1 MRIRRIIAALAA
13 APGSRYCLL
22 FAGSREPG
30 ANRYT
35 STIQEDIVTTRRGVG
50 FVFAL
55 IGLAVLVSAAGL
67 AVVFFSVSGG
77 AGFARSARVTSSSAL
92 LLRPAGALPELR
104 SDDVFEQFV
113 DRGADSLRSLVGALR
128 RAKTDPRIT
137 SVLLMPGSLDSPY
150 WARVQELRAAIVDFR
165 ESGKP
170 VTAFLEYG
178 SDREYYLATAADKIY
193 LLPTSGLDLTGI
205 AAYEIFLRG
214 TFDKL
219 GAYPD
224 FIHIGDYKTATNQLT
239 ETRMTPAHR
248 EMSQSLNR
256 DMFAQL
262 VRGIAEGRKKSEAEV
277 RTLIDDGPFLPKAAL
292 DAGLVDGVAYQDE
305 LDDLVPV
312 LRRGGGPVNWV
323 ESDEYGANIDGVRLR
338 RRPRIAV
345 LYAVGT
351 IVSGR
356 SGGDPLDGDVVGS
369 DTMIEDIRRIR
380 DDDSV
385 RGIVLR
391 IDSPGGSSVASD
403 VILRELQLTKKDNP
417 DRPIVVSMSDLAA
430 SGGYYIALAGDEI
443 VAQPGTLTGSIGIYT
458 GKIVYGGTLQKAG
471 VTAEAVTS
479 GANADIYSPLTT
491 FTPAQR
497 QKVEAFMRDF
507 YDGFLDKTAESRHK
521 TREEVHQLAQGRV
534 WTGEQAKENGLVDR
548 LGGLDEAIQAVKE
561 RAEIDADQAVE
572 VVVYPRRR
580 TFYEALSDQFGGGGG
595 VSIVRALT
603 GAHGPGRALAAATAP
618 GRLFRRGE
626 PLALMPFAFV
636 R

>member
-1 MRIRRIIAALAA
+1 
-13 APGSRYCLL
+13 
-22 FAGSREPG
+22 
-30 ANRYT
+30 
-35 STIQEDIVTTRRGVG
+35 VTTRRGVG

-67 AVVFFSVSGG
+67 VILYVST
-77 AGFARSARVTSSSAL
+77 AGSAGVSRARASSSAAL
-92 LLRPAGALPELR
+92 VLRPDGELPELR
-104 SDDVFEQFV
+104 SDAVLDQFV
-113 DRGADSLRSLVGALR
+113 DRGTDSLRAFVSALR

-137 SVLLMPGSLDSPY
+137 SVVLMPGSLDSPY
-150 WARVQELRAAIVDFR
+150 WARVQELRDAIVDFR
-165 ESGKP
+165 RSGKP

-178 SDREYYLATAADKIY
+178 ADREYYLASAADKIY
-193 LLPTSGLDLTGI
+193 LMPTSGLDLTGI
-205 AAYEIFLRG
+205 ASYEMFLRG
-214 TFDKL
+214 TFDKV

-239 ETRMTPAHR
+239 EKQMTPAHR
-248 EMSQSLNR
+248 EMSESLNR

-262 VRGIAEGRKKSEAEV
+262 VRAIAEGRKKSEADV
-277 RTLIDDGPFLPKAAL
+277 RALIDAGPFLPKAAL

-305 LDDLVPV
+305 LDDLVPA
-312 LRRGGGPVNWV
+312 LRRGGRQLDWV
-323 ESDEYGANIDGVRLR
+323 QADDYGGEADGVRLR

-356 SGGDPLDGDVVGS
+356 GGFDPTDGELVGS
-369 DTMIEDIRRIR
+369 DTLVQEIRRIR
-380 DDDSV
+380 NDRSI

-403 VILRELQLTKKDNP
+403 VILRELQLTKKADP

-458 GKIVYGGTLQKAG
+458 GKIVYGGTLEKIG
-471 VTAEAVTS
+471 VTAEPVTS
-479 GANADIYSPLTT
+479 GANADIYSPLTP
-491 FTPAQR
+491 FTPPQR

-507 YDGFLDKTAESRHK
+507 YTGFLDKTAEARDM
-521 TREEVHQLAQGRV
+521 TRDEVHQLAQGRV
-534 WTGEQAKENGLVDR
+534 WTGAQAKERGLVDR
-548 LGGLDEAIQAVKE
+548 LGGLTEAIDAVKE
-561 RAEIDADQAVE
+561 LAGIDPEQAVE
-572 VVVYPRRR
+572 AVTYPRRR
-580 TFYEALSDQFGGGGG
+580 TFYEALSDQFGGSSSG
-595 VSIVRALT
+595 VSLLRALT
-603 GAHGPGRALAAATAP
+603 GAQGPGRAIASATAP

-626 PLALMPFAFV
+626 PLALMPFSFV